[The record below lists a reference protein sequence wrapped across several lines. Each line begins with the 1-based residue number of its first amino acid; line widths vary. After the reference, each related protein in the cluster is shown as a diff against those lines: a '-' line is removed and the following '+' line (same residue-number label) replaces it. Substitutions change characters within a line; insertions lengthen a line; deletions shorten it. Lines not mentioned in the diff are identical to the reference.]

1 MFVNVSS
8 TNEQYFYN
16 PSLSIRANQ
25 RNLVSYGLELSSS
38 TIQRWKEL
46 YIDNPQLV
54 QSPLE
59 LPKSGLWDSSFLP
72 KFSSWGGYS
81 LGSEM

>member
-1 MFVNVSS
+1 MLNNNISNGSKRNYLIILENLTIVYAPEFVTV
-8 TNEQYFYN
+8 E
-16 PSLSIRANQ
+16 R
-25 RNLVSYGLELSSS
+25 
-38 TIQRWKEL
+38 K

-54 QSPLE
+54 QSPLA

-81 LGSEM
+81 FGSEM

>member
-1 MFVNVSS
+1 MPPEFVTV
-8 TNEQYFYN
+8 E
-16 PSLSIRANQ
+16 R
-25 RNLVSYGLELSSS
+25 
-38 TIQRWKEL
+38 K

>member
-1 MFVNVSS
+1 M
-8 TNEQYFYN
+8 YC
-16 PSLSIRANQ
+16 
-25 RNLVSYGLELSSS
+25 S

-46 YIDNPQLV
+46 YIDIPQLV

-72 KFSSWGGYS
+72 KFSLWGGYS
-81 LGSEM
+81 FGSEM